1 MNPQKHTTITNGIR
15 PWRYLVGIWS
25 LLTLTS
31 LFSTWPL
38 NTITL
43 LSFSISAVLFT
54 LLYYSRRIVFS
65 STHLFKIHG
74 NRKQAIPLTAIQSIK
89 RTGAKVNGT
98 RMWIVNYLNTK
109 GKEKKVRFLEGV
121 FQHESTKELI
131 QEVRKVNPNVVVWE
145 HPHFNH

>member
-1 MNPQKHTTITNGIR
+1 MGSKKRTAITNGIR
-15 PWRYLVGIWS
+15 PWRYLVGIWC

-31 LFSTWPL
+31 LFSTWPI
-38 NTITL
+38 NTTTS
-43 LSFSISAVLFT
+43 LSFSISATLFT

-74 NRKQAIPLTAIQSIK
+74 NKEQAIPFTSIQSIK
-89 RTGAKVNGT
+89 RNGAKVNGT
-98 RMWIVNYLNTK
+98 RMWIVTHLNTE

-121 FQHESTKELI
+121 FQHGSTKEFI
-131 QEVRKVNPNVVVWE
+131 QEVRKVNADVVVWE